1 MPTPPRRAGKSSGRS
16 GGAPDMMAR
25 ATAQAS
31 RDASALFAH
40 LEDHQ
45 GTALLEEAL
54 ADGERAALTL
64 ERLAGRIRAGAR
76 SVELTELV
84 AQAQQVEAALD
95 AAAQEEA

>member
-1 MPTPPRRAGKSSGRS
+1 MPTPPRRAGKSTGRS

-45 GTALLEEAL
+45 GASPVDDAPAE
-54 ADGERAALTL
+54 GERAALTL
-64 ERLAGRIRAGAR
+64 ERLASRMRAGAWTA
-76 SVELTELV
+76 ELAELV
-84 AQAQQVEAALD
+84 ARAQQVEAELD
-95 AAAQEEA
+95 DMESE

>member
-45 GTALLEEAL
+45 GAALLDEAL
-54 ADGERAALTL
+54 AHGERAALTL
-64 ERLAGRIRAGAR
+64 ERLAGRMRAGAWT
-76 SVELTELV
+76 VELAELV

-95 AAAQEEA
+95 AAAQEEG